1 MGADNGVVAAGIH
14 ETAVIAPGA
23 RIGKNVSIG
32 AYTVIGENVEIDD
45 GAIIYPHVTITGWT
59 HIGKETKIFP
69 YTTIGAEPQDLKFV
83 GEKSYVYIGDRTTL
97 RECITVHRATGEG
110 ECTRIGNDCLLMAT
124 VHIAHNCQ
132 LGNNIVMS
140 NASMLAGHVIVEDRA
155 VIGGMT
161 GVHQFVKIGRR
172 AMVGGMAKLIQDV
185 VPYTMVDGHPARA
198 IGLNAVGIK
207 REGVDL
213 EGRRALKQAYRILYR
228 SGLNVAQAIEQIEA
242 EVPKCEEVNHIL
254 EFLRGAER
262 GVCRARTK
270 GAALIDE

>member
-1 MGADNGVVAAGIH
+1 MGADNGSVATIH

-23 RIGKNVSIG
+23 KIGKNVTIG
-32 AYTVIGENVEIDD
+32 AYSVIGENVEIDD
-45 GAIIYPHVTITGWT
+45 GAVIMPHVTIEGWT
-59 HIGKETKIFP
+59 RIGKEAKIFP
-69 YTTIGAEPQDLKFV
+69 YASIGADPQDLKFR
-83 GEKSYVYIGDRTTL
+83 GEKSYTVIGDRTNI
-97 RECITVHRATGEG
+97 RECVTIHRATGEG
-110 ECTRIGNDCLLMAT
+110 EYTIVGNDCLLMAT

-132 LGNNIVMS
+132 LGNNVIMS
-140 NASMLAGHVIVEDRA
+140 NAAMLAGHVIVEDRA

-198 IGLNAVGIK
+198 IGLNSVGIK
-207 REGVDL
+207 REEISLD
-213 EGRRALKQAYRILYR
+213 GRRALKQAYRILYR

-242 EVPKCEEVNHIL
+242 EVESTDEVRHVL

-262 GVCRARTK
+262 GICRARTK